1 MPAINRR
8 LVSLVV
14 LVTIPCAWMLCAS
27 LIWSGGTGRPYAPFA
42 WWEATQWWRANWWV
56 NLWITL
62 GAAVPTI
69 FLILFLAGSVQFWR
83 LNGRVQRRLITRRG
97 TISTRQLPRQRAVS
111 DNHGHSDWRPMD
123 QVKKR
128 FPGPEHPHGGIAVG
142 EAYRVDLD
150 TVASIEFEPKDPATW
165 GMGGKAALLI
175 DPCTK
180 GARAP
185 HSGEFASTGS
195 GKSAALATKIIT
207 WTGSSVVVDPTIELG
222 PLLDKVLRKQR
233 KRVFHIG
240 IPNPKKPIKM
250 TGVNVL
256 RWIDTSHPEVNSH
269 IRSVVSWIYDEHA
282 AAEAMEAHGHSA
294 DDPFFGK
301 MGRTLVRC
309 LLAHVIWS
317 NPDDVEITLTAFA
330 AGISTPERDMVALLH
345 KIHANSPSK
354 VARRLAGSL
363 MEARAAETFSGVYLN
378 AIAGCE
384 WLFDPVYSDLLS
396 VGDFDPD
403 YLLLGRT
410 TVFLNIDTRT
420 LEVAPVIPRV
430 LVGALL
436 NTIFMAEGHVH
447 SLIAFFIDETSL
459 LGRLK
464 ALKTARDL
472 GRHGGIVIYTL
483 WQSLS
488 QLRDI
493 WGVEQTRAWIDA
505 FSWMAFASI
514 RAAGSGKDLQ
524 EILGGHGVLAY
535 SEGSNQGQQQP
546 FGLSFG
552 TFSRGQNANIHEI
565 HRALI
570 TAAEMQQDLR
580 TDDQIIVT
588 DTGMPIRCGRCLWYR
603 RPEIQA
609 LIEG

>member
-1 MPAINRR
+1 
-8 LVSLVV
+8 
-14 LVTIPCAWMLCAS
+14 
-27 LIWSGGTGRPYAPFA
+27 
-42 WWEATQWWRANWWV
+42 
-56 NLWITL
+56 
-62 GAAVPTI
+62 
-69 FLILFLAGSVQFWR
+69 
-83 LNGRVQRRLITRRG
+83 
-97 TISTRQLPRQRAVS
+97 
-111 DNHGHSDWRPMD
+111 
-123 QVKKR
+123 
-128 FPGPEHPHGGIAVG
+128 
-142 EAYRVDLD
+142 
-150 TVASIEFEPKDPATW
+150 
-165 GMGGKAALLI
+165 
-175 DPCTK
+175 
-180 GARAP
+180 
-185 HSGEFASTGS
+185 
-195 GKSAALATKIIT
+195 
-207 WTGSSVVVDPTIELG
+207 
-222 PLLDKVLRKQR
+222 
-233 KRVFHIG
+233 
-240 IPNPKKPIKM
+240 
-250 TGVNVL
+250 
-256 RWIDTSHPEVNSH
+256 
-269 IRSVVSWIYDEHA
+269 
-282 AAEAMEAHGHSA
+282 
-294 DDPFFGK
+294 
-301 MGRTLVRC
+301 
-309 LLAHVIWS
+309 
-317 NPDDVEITLTAFA
+317 
-330 AGISTPERDMVALLH
+330 
-345 KIHANSPSK
+345 
-354 VARRLAGSL
+354 

-403 YLLLGRT
+403 YLLLGHT

-447 SLIAFFIDETSL
+447 SLIAFFIDETAL

-472 GRHGGIVIYTL
+472 GRHGGIVIHTL